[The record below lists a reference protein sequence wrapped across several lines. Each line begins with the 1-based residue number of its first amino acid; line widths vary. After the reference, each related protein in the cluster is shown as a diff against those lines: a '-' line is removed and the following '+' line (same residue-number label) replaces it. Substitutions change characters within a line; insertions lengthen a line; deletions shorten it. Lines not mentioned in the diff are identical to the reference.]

1 MAAGTGTQAAP
12 TPVQAKGQ
20 VLSADQVT
28 FATTLAKQTGLDP
41 NVIAAWVLQEGGSVT
56 GGKFNFLNIGNTDS
70 GARNHAAV
78 WNTNPTSAAIVTA
91 QWLKGTSTA
100 GYEPASAGI
109 RGILAAAGKAP
120 EAQIKAIQGSGWAT
134 SGEPELGAFWDRVLS
149 TGGVAHPNTNPAADS
164 SATGLPDV
172 GNPLNAVTD
181 PLKAAEGDFS
191 TFVGDVTSANLWI
204 RLAQVLGGGILIMIG
219 VVQLAGGRAPGPIG
233 RLA

>member
-1 MAAGTGTQAAP
+1 MAAPQL
-12 TPVQAKGQ
+12 TPDEVTFGR
-20 VLSADQVT
+20 VLS
-28 FATTLAKQTGLDP
+28 KQTGLNP
-41 NVIAAWVLQEGGSVT
+41 NVVAAWILAEGGSTT

-70 GARNHAAV
+70 GARNKAAV

-109 RGILAAAGKAP
+109 RAILNSAGSGSDLSTIEK
-120 EAQIKAIQGSGWAT
+120 QIKAIQTSGWAS
-134 SGEPELGAFWDRVLS
+134 SGYPNLGSLVSEVS
-149 TGGVAHPNTNPAADS
+149 THGGLAHPGQSTPSGFLNDPLGTAAD
-164 SATGLPDV
+164 ATGIPQAAD
-172 GNPLNAVTD
+172 T
-181 PLKAAEGDFS
+181 AEGLAGDVS
-191 TFVGDVTSANLWI
+191 TFVGDVTNANLWI